1 MYTAVASD
9 GIRTQT
15 TKSKNLDKLI
25 EQCLE
30 AEEVYGAETHIEN
43 SAGSIVWSS
52 DPDEIEQ
59 GVLA

>member
-1 MYTAVASD
+1 MYTAVATD
-9 GIRTQT
+9 GVETQT
-15 TKSKNLDKLI
+15 TKSKNLQKLI
-25 EQCLE
+25 EKCLE

-59 GVLA
+59 ETLA